1 MIIEGLLIFLSI
13 LLSGFFS
20 GSEIAF
26 VSANRLR
33 LEIQM
38 RKNTPSSNALAKF
51 VQNAETY
58 LITTLVGNNIVNV
71 IYATLMTVFLK
82 EPVISLYTVLFSQA
96 PNTFTLLLIQ
106 TAIASIIIMY
116 FGEII
121 PKAIFRSR
129 ADFIMPQ
136 LAMPV
141 RFVQVLLTPII
152 VIANYFSKLMLRLFK
167 VESGNVENIFRRQDI
182 ELIIEE
188 MQHAGSV
195 EFDKEDTELL
205 SNVLDFSNKRVKD
218 SMITRTEIVG
228 VEKSTPIEDVLKAF
242 ITSGYSKLPVYEESI
257 DHITSVVF
265 AADLFKRPSTL
276 EEIERPVKFVPSS
289 KKSQDLL
296 TEFRSS
302 NSSVAVVLDEYGGT
316 AGLVTIEDLIEE
328 VVGDIEDEFDTSDQ
342 LMKKL
347 NDITFIFS
355 GSVEIEDI
363 IEAYPETDFDD
374 TSSDYETLAG
384 FIIHHIGRIPK
395 VNEEI
400 ILDNKKII
408 ISKASPSRIETVRL
422 ILLEG

>member
-1 MIIEGLLIFLSI
+1 MIIEGLLIVSTI

-38 RKNTPSSNALAKF
+38 RKNTPSSNALSKF
-51 VQNAETY
+51 VQNAESY
-58 LITTLVGNNIVNV
+58 LITTLIGNNIVNV
-71 IYATLMTVFLK
+71 IYATLMTLFLSQ
-82 EPVISLYTVLFSQA
+82 PVSDLYQFLFDETPHKFMVLM
-96 PNTFTLLLIQ
+96 IQ
-106 TAIASIIIMY
+106 TTIASFIIMY

-129 ADFIMPQ
+129 ADFLMPQ
-136 LAMPV
+136 LAIPIRV
-141 RFVQVLLTPII
+141 VQFLLTPLI
-152 VIANYFSKLMLRLFK
+152 VIANYFSKILLKLFK

-188 MQHAGSV
+188 MQHAGSI

-228 VEKSTPIEDVLKAF
+228 VEKSTPIEEVLKAF
-242 ITSGYSKLPVYEESI
+242 ISSGYSKLPVYEESV

-265 AADLFKRPSTL
+265 AADLFKRPTTL

-296 TEFRSS
+296 TEFRAS
-302 NSSVAVVLDEYGGT
+302 NTSMAVVLDEYGGT

-328 VVGDIEDEFDTSDQ
+328 VVGDIEDEFDTIDQ

-347 NDITFIFS
+347 NEKTFVFS

-363 IEAYPETDFDD
+363 IEAYPETKFVD

-384 FIIHHIGRIPK
+384 FIIHHTGRIPK
-395 VNEEI
+395 VNDEI
-400 ILDNKKII
+400 IIDNKKLI

-422 ILLEG
+422 ILMDI